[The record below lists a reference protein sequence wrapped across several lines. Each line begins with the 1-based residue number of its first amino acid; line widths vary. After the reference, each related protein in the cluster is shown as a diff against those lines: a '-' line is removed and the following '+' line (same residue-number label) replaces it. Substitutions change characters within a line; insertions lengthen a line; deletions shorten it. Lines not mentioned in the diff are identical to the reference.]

1 MSGVAVTI
9 AVVIII
15 LVVAVLLFG
24 KLRTSVFFT
33 VKTQENVVVER
44 FGKFKKV
51 ARPGLNTKVPFIETT
66 SRPISLRV
74 QQLEVNIESKTKDNV
89 FVTVP
94 VAVQYVVEEDN
105 VADAYYRLANS
116 EEQIRSYVFDTVR
129 SALSGLTLDTAF
141 ESKDDIAEN
150 VERRLSESM
159 KRYGFKIVS
168 TLVTDITPDPRVRDS
183 MNSINAAQ
191 RDKVAAQSLAEAD
204 KIKRVTQ
211 AQAESEAMRL
221 HGEGVAA
228 QRKAIANGI
237 AEQYALL
244 QEVGIHK
251 TAEQLLMMTQYFD
264 TMQNVAQEGRS
275 NVLFMPSNPGGL
287 GEMGQEIRN
296 ALFAANAADE
306 GSHLPAPQGRDDAG
320 GDSRSSSGNGADGT
334 NVPPQPTT
342 PPADRS
348 GQYAGGQGQG
358 GSRQGAG
365 GQGQPG
371 QGQGQHG
378 QQGHTDPRSAA
389 QSAVRAAAEQWR
401 NRRGGNQG

>member
-1 MSGVAVTI
+1 MEILTGGVI
-9 AVVIII
+9 AVVVIVVI
-15 LVVAVLLFG
+15 LGVLLFG
-24 KLRTSVFFT
+24 KLRTSMFFT
-33 VKTQENVVVER
+33 VKTQDNVIVER

-51 ARPGLNTKVPFIETT
+51 AKPGLNFKMPLVETT
-66 SRPISLRV
+66 SKPISLRV
-74 QQLEVNIESKTKDNV
+74 QQLEVNIESKTSDNV

-94 VAVQYVVEEDN
+94 VAVQYVVEEEN
-105 VADAYYRLANS
+105 VTDAYYKLANS

-168 TLVTDITPDPRVRDS
+168 TLVTDITPDSKVRDS

-228 QRKAIANGI
+228 QRKAIAEGI
-237 AEQYALL
+237 AEQYAKL
-244 QEVGIHK
+244 QSVGIDK
-251 TAEQLLMMTQYFD
+251 TAEQLLMLTQYFD

-287 GEMGQEIRN
+287 GEMTQEIRN
-296 ALFAANAADE
+296 TLFAANASEDAKNTSGLE
-306 GSHLPAPQGRDDAG
+306 GATGPQSQA
-320 GDSRSSSGNGADGT
+320 
-334 NVPPQPTT
+334 
-342 PPADRS
+342 
-348 GQYAGGQGQG
+348 YAT
-358 GSRQGAG
+358 SK
-365 GQGQPG
+365 
-371 QGQGQHG
+371 
-378 QQGHTDPRSAA
+378 AA
-389 QSAVRAAAEQWR
+389 QASQNAQTGPKAAMNRVKNAVRHNEEGQTSD
-401 NRRGGNQG
+401 GS